1 MSVFYLR
8 GSLISVAALF
18 VAGCSS
24 SGTPSAPVQGVAGI
38 GAPFTSRAANGVLTR
53 AGVHPATY
61 STKKSLL
68 FEADLSDES
77 VHIYE
82 TSQLASNP
90 APIVSFNTLSG
101 CPDGLALD
109 KKGTL
114 YVADECNGNDIEEFP
129 KGSTTEKTAITGIS
143 SPSGLAIDSSGTL
156 YVSTYPASIE
166 EFKFGTTSPY
176 QTITGQGL
184 TDPFGL
190 ALDKNQNLYIAD
202 FGASQ
207 VFEVAAGTTTVTPLN
222 LQDLTEPLGV
232 AIDDKTGDLWVT
244 DGAGNKTNVY
254 QLGSTSPMETIAG
267 NGFPYAASAQN
278 KHAPRGTV
286 VTSDADADTVYAFK
300 SGTYTPYAT
309 LTNGVGDPLS
319 LLIAKP

>member
-1 MSVFYLR
+1 MSPTYVR
-8 GSLISVAALF
+8 RSLLVIAALLA
-18 VAGCSS
+18 AGCSS
-24 SGTPSAPVQGVAGI
+24 SGTPSAPVQSLAGA
-38 GAPFTSRAANGVLTR
+38 GAPFTNRAPRDIFMRNA
-53 AGVHPATY
+53 AHPAKY

-68 FEADLSDES
+68 FEADLSTQS
-77 VHIYE
+77 VNVYE

-90 APIVSFNTLSG
+90 APMLSFKTSSG
-101 CPDGLALD
+101 CADGLALD

-114 YVADECNGNDIEEFP
+114 YVADECSGNDIEEFP

-143 SPSGLAIDSSGTL
+143 NPSGLAIDSNQTL

-166 EFKFGTTSPY
+166 EFLYGSTSPY

-190 ALDKNQNLYIAD
+190 AVDKNNNLYIAD
-202 FGASQ
+202 FGAKQ

-244 DGAGNKTNVY
+244 DGSGDKTNVY
-254 QLGSTSPMETIAG
+254 QLGSTSPIETISG

-278 KHAPRGTV
+278 KHAPNGTV
-286 VTSDADADTVYAFK
+286 VTSDTSAAAVYVFK
-300 SGTYTPYAT
+300 SGSYTPYAT
-309 LTNGVGDPLS
+309 LTNGVGSPIS
-319 LLIAKP
+319 LLIVKP